1 MTKDKTK
8 TKKWPQ
14 CQTTRCHDTVHR
26 VRPRLLNL
34 SIALLLACTSCSKT
48 PVVLIAKPKKASI
61 SAIVSGVTSGKVEA
75 EHHSVLAFGA
85 VGRIEHVSV
94 SVGDRVTK
102 GAILANLENADLK
115 AALNQAEREVGRV
128 TQLKNSNVLSNKEVE
143 AAVELR
149 DVALGTYEK
158 SLIKAPFD
166 GVIAEKNIEVGQ
178 LSQIT
183 AVIPLAPLRIV
194 DSEPRYVVVA
204 VDEADLTKIK
214 VDQSA
219 RVKIIAYQKE
229 PLLGNVRKVV
239 SYVSTMREQ
248 DRTIQVE
255 VKIPKQDPL
264 LPVGASADVD
274 IITEVKEDAL
284 TIPTRAVLGRV
295 NARFVFVVKDGHIQR
310 QNVTVGLSNLDR
322 TEIVS
327 GVGEDTVVV
336 ANPGLV
342 ELKDGQKV
350 TVTVE

>member
-1 MTKDKTK
+1 M
-8 TKKWPQ
+8 
-14 CQTTRCHDTVHR
+14 RHR
-26 VRPRLLNL
+26 LNILCFVLLV
-34 SIALLLACTSCSKT
+34 ACASCSKT
-48 PVVLIAKPKKASI
+48 PAIVVVKPKRASI

-85 VGRIEHVSV
+85 VGRIQRVNV
-94 SVGDRVTK
+94 AVGAHVTK
-102 GAILANLENADLK
+102 GEILANLENADLK
-115 AALNQAEREVGRV
+115 AALDQAEREVERV
-128 TQLKNSNVLSNKEVE
+128 TQLKISNVLSNKEVE
-143 AAVELR
+143 SAIELR

-204 VDEADLTKIK
+204 IDEADLTKIK
-214 VDQSA
+214 VGQSA
-219 RVKIIAYQKE
+219 SVKIIAYQKQ
-229 PLLGNVRKVV
+229 PLSGSVRKVV
-239 SYVSTMREQ
+239 SYVSTIREQ

-255 VKIPKQDPL
+255 VQIPRQDPL

-274 IITEVKEDAL
+274 IITEVKEGAL
-284 TIPTRAVLGRV
+284 TLPSRAVMGRV
-295 NARFVFVVKDGHIQR
+295 DDRFIYLLQDDRVRRH
-310 QNVTVGLSNLDR
+310 NVIVGLSNLDR

-327 GVGEDTVVV
+327 GLEEGTMVV
-336 ANPGLV
+336 ANPGLL

-350 TVTVE
+350 TFSVE